1 MINQNYVAL
10 GLGLLGGYL
19 AKGRLTWILGAA
31 AAYYFYS
38 TSVEKAQ
45 REKAGQAR
53 EKERAKLTAAV
64 ERNVMTKN
72 VSAPPKKVTEAP
84 IVSYEEM
91 DAVIKGAVPTMA
103 STILDPSLVQYGQ
116 NK

>member
-45 REKAGQAR
+45 RKQAGQAR
-53 EKERAKLTAAV
+53 EKERAELSSAV
-64 ERNVMTKN
+64 RSMMTKN
-72 VSAPPKKVTEAP
+72 VSAPKAKVTEAP

-91 DAVIKGAVPTMA
+91 DAVIKGGVPSMATAV
-103 STILDPSLVQYGQ
+103 IDPSFVNYDP

>member
-38 TSVEKAQ
+38 TSAEKAQ
-45 REKAGQAR
+45 QKQAEQQAR
-53 EKERAKLTAAV
+53 EKERAKLPAAMRSMV
-64 ERNVMTKN
+64 TKN
-72 VSAPPKKVTEAP
+72 VSAPDKKVTEAP
-84 IVSYEEM
+84 IVSFEGM
-91 DAVIKGAVPTMA
+91 DSVIAGRVPTIA
-103 STILDPSLVQYGQ
+103 NTPVDVYGS
-116 NK
+116 K